1 MKVSLL
7 STMIQIGFTHR
18 MNQHILKDCQT
29 KEKKERKKTTIELLS
44 IQYWKSSCRQG
55 IMFEIR
61 HAVLRLHHRGLDVSF
76 LWVPAHDDG
85 VEFNETVD
93 ILAKQSFKLAC
104 QYH

>member
-1 MKVSLL
+1 ML

-29 KEKKERKKTTIELLS
+29 NKEKEQKKTIELLS

-55 IMFEIR
+55 IVFQIR
-61 HAVLRLHHRGLDVSF
+61 HAVFRLHHRGLNVSF

-85 VEFNETVD
+85 VEFNERVD
-93 ILAKQSFKLAC
+93 ILAKQSLKKKKKNC
-104 QYH
+104 Q